1 MNSLSMGRRTLSLG
15 RGCVDMSA
23 TQEIRKYVFQNYG
36 NLISVGEAR
45 FDEKTRTWTAELQS
59 DYPRIIHDDRPPSEK
74 MLKFLSLRRLGTVRL
89 GENHAVE
96 ATSREECVQNLS
108 SFLKMWQERAERI
121 IVRASSDNLA
131 RINEAQW
138 VLAKVGMIISNL
150 SQKQIIL
157 ESELESR
164 PERESGKIRRYL
176 KLLEGLDLVRHV
188 DDGYTYGNL
197 FAELRSQTGGF
208 QEFKVAVLSLL
219 IRERYSALKELF
231 GIAQLEPFVHVDSCY
246 YTPALEA
253 ERILYWTQDSIIDY
267 YSELYGRKSPLR
279 LRYIIG
285 ELVEVGALKHEDKYY
300 FANEK
305 LFSQMLDMKSEMVE
319 IAPVRA

>member
-1 MNSLSMGRRTLSLG
+1 MEINVS
-15 RGCVDMSA
+15 
-23 TQEIRKYVFQNYG
+23 QEIRRYVFQNYG
-36 NLISVGEAR
+36 NLISVGEAQ
-45 FDEKTRTWTAELQS
+45 FDEKTRTWVAELRS
-59 DYPRIIHDDRPPSEK
+59 DYPRIIHDDRSPRER

-96 ATSREECVQNLS
+96 ATSRDECVKNLS
-108 SFLKMWQERAERI
+108 SFLAMWQERAERI

-150 SQKQIIL
+150 SQKEIIL

-164 PERESGKIRRYL
+164 PERESEKIRRYL
-176 KLLEGLDLVRHV
+176 RLLEGLDLVRHV
-188 DDGYTYGNL
+188 EEGYTYGNL
-197 FAELRSQTGGF
+197 FVELRGRTGSL

-246 YTPALEA
+246 YMPALEA

-267 YSELYGRKSPLR
+267 YNSLYGRKSPLR

-300 FANEK
+300 FADER
-305 LFSQMLDMKSEMVE
+305 LFSQMLDMKSEMAE